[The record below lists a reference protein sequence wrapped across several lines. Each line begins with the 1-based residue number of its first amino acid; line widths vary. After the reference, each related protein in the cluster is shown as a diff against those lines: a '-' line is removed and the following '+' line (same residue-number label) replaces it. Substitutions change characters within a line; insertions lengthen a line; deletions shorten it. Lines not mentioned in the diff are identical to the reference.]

1 MSEPGNCSRPFCMA
15 LRREGYALPLC
26 ASCSAAVVIV
36 PVVRMLLHPVGYA
49 YELVEETLTTQRLLM
64 RKDRK

>member
-26 ASCSAAVVIV
+26 ASCSAAVVMV
-36 PVVRMLLHPVGYA
+36 PVVRMLLDPAGYA
-49 YELVEETLTTQRLLM
+49 YELTQDRLTTYLM
-64 RKDRK
+64 MQKERK